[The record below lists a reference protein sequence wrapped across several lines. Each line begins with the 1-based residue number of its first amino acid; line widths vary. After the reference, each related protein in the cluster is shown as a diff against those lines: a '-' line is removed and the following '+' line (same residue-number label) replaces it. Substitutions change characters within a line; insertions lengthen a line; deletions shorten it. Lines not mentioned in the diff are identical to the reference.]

1 MKSIST
7 SHTSAKATSRSM
19 FTSNHLGE
27 KNTILLE
34 KVLYGSKDEQYKYM
48 GRPLG
53 LANCI
58 LVATKELNEWEW
70 TQYMSDLLNGAKDIR
85 QFLHS
90 SLIQG
95 QEKDVMNVIGN
106 NLNNYP
112 DVIGLVIL
120 KV

>member
-7 SHTSAKATSRSM
+7 LNTSVNLSSNNSY
-19 FTSNHLGE
+19 TSNELGVE
-27 KNTILLE
+27 NTMRLE
-34 KVLYGSKDEQYKYM
+34 RALYGTKDEQYKYL

-58 LVATKELNEWEW
+58 LVATKEINEWEW
-70 TQYMSDLLNGAKDIR
+70 TQYMTDLLNGAKDIR
-85 QFLHS
+85 QFLHT

-106 NLNNYP
+106 NLSNYP
-112 DVIGLVIL
+112 SIIGLVIL